1 MKEYTSPALFIIEY
15 HEINIMNTSAVE
27 MDTELDMAEE

>member
-15 HEINIMNTSAVE
+15 HETNIMNASAGE
-27 MDTELDMAEE
+27 MDTELDMTEE